1 MISDQKSRQLEAR
14 VEKLK
19 PVHKTCSQV
28 SFAVLNE
35 QFKLNADQVIPALM
49 LFAGGIAGKGETCG
63 AVTGSLLAMG
73 FYFQP
78 LNQTGSS
85 GEYGGLFFNRF
96 MTEFGSTRCRE
107 IVRHQYGRY
116 YDFNNPEEKKVFAE
130 VSQKSGKCMDVV
142 KTAVLIAGDII
153 LDTLQTTGKHHEIS
167 KI

>member
-1 MISDQKSRQLEAR
+1 MSDRKNRQLEASI
-14 VEKLK
+14 EKLN

-28 SFAVLNE
+28 SFAALNE
-35 QFKLNADQVIPALM
+35 HFELKADQVIPALM

-78 LNQTGSS
+78 LNEIGSF

-96 MTEFGSTRCRE
+96 TTEFGSTRCRD
-107 IVRHQYGRY
+107 IVRHQYGRF

-130 VSQKSGKCMDVV
+130 VSQKSGKCLDVV
-142 KTAVLIAGDII
+142 KAAVIIADAII
-153 LDTLQTTGKHHEIS
+153 LEYLQTTRRIDGIP